1 MWGAAKRGRA
11 AAGLWLAATLLAR
24 PAHAD
29 DPAPLDASL
38 RVVGRTVATRY
49 DVTSAFTEDFRK
61 RLRGGLT
68 SRVLIETLLLGPDGE
83 PVLGRVRSCEM
94 RLDVWDELV
103 YVRIRDA
110 VRVRR
115 RTYRLIDDALRAC
128 GRVDTALGE
137 AAVMTART
145 GYRVRATV
153 SLNPVSEELLERSRE
168 FTSNPR
174 GTTGG
179 RPRAFFGAVA
189 RLFRSESDI
198 RGTTFVF
205 RSKPLDRPEAEER

>member
-1 MWGAAKRGRA
+1 MSGRCRVWLVVAA
-11 AAGLWLAATLLAR
+11 LLVAPASAR
-24 PAHAD
+24 AD
-29 DPAPLDASL
+29 DPAPLSATL
-38 RVVGRTVATRY
+38 RVVGKTAATRY

-61 RLRGGLT
+61 RLGGGLT
-68 SRVLIETLLLGPDGE
+68 SRVLIETLLLGPDTE
-83 PVLGRVRSCEM
+83 PLLARVRSCEM

-110 VRVRR
+110 TRVRR

-128 GRVDTALGE
+128 GRVDTAIGDATVL
-137 AAVMTART
+137 TART
-145 GYRVRATV
+145 GYRVQATV

-189 RLFRSESDI
+189 RLFRSKSDI
-198 RGTTFVF
+198 VGTTFIF
-205 RSKPLDRPEAEER
+205 RSGALERPAPEADE

>member
-1 MWGAAKRGRA
+1 MRGRA
-11 AAGLWLAATLLAR
+11 RIALLALVLALVAG
-24 PAHAD
+24 PSYAKEA
-29 DPAPLDASL
+29 APLDAEL
-38 RVVGRTVATRY
+38 RVVGKTVATRF
-49 DVTSAFTEDFRK
+49 DITPAFTEDFRK

-68 SRVLIETLLLGPDGE
+68 SRVLLETLLLDPQRK
-83 PVLGRVRSCEM
+83 PLLARVRSCEM

-110 VRVRR
+110 TRVRR
-115 RTYRLIDDALRAC
+115 RTFQLIDDALRAC
-128 GRVDTALGE
+128 GRVDSALGE
-137 AAVMTART
+137 AAAMTART
-145 GYRVRATV
+145 GYRLQVTV

-174 GTTGG
+174 GTAGG

-205 RSKPLDRPEAEER
+205 RSRPLARPSEEAER

>member
-1 MWGAAKRGRA
+1 MGRRA
-11 AAGLWLAATLLAR
+11 HVWLLALALGLSAR
-24 PAHAD
+24 PAAAD
-29 DPAPLDASL
+29 EPAPLGAEL
-38 RVVGRTVATRY
+38 RVVGKTVATRF

-68 SRVLIETLLLGPDGE
+68 SRVLIESLLLGPGPDE
-83 PVLGRVRSCEM
+83 ALLARVRSCEM
-94 RLDVWDELV
+94 RLDVWDELI

-110 VRVRR
+110 TRVRR
-115 RTYRLIDDALRAC
+115 RTFRLIDDALRAC

-137 AAVMTART
+137 AAVLTADT
-145 GYRVRATV
+145 GYRVQATV
-153 SLNPVSEELLERSRE
+153 SLNPVSDELLERSRE

-189 RLFRSESDI
+189 RLFRSKSDI
-198 RGTTFVF
+198 TGTTFVF
-205 RSKPLDRPEAEER
+205 RSRALGRPSSEAPN